1 MQVASAQN
9 RLSIIFR
16 AFCLVLPPLSL
27 LSQKAVVPWLLIV
40 AAAACAVVWRAERR
54 LPVPD
59 RAVAMGFAALL
70 LWCAIASF
78 WGFDLTGSLFLVL
91 RIGAIFTATLMLF
104 AIARGLDD
112 RVRENLGH
120 WLLAGIL
127 IALGLMAVER
137 WFGYPI
143 SEIYLGVSSE
153 EVDLQY
159 RLNRG
164 TTAMVMIA
172 WPAAAWLWQRGVVW
186 GAVILLVAIA
196 VMLGF
201 MTSDAAIV
209 GAIAGLATALVS
221 LLLRK
226 AGRAMVVL
234 VTIVALAGTAPAAQ
248 EIFRRDWQEA
258 DWLDGS
264 ARHRVEIWNYT
275 ADLIGRKP
283 LTGWGFDAARAIPN
297 ARPFEQVSE
306 RQLLP
311 LHPHNAPLQI
321 LLELG
326 AVGAAI
332 VFALLMLLVGRI
344 EGLSRPERVCGQAL
358 FVSTLAIA
366 YTAYGLWQ
374 NQWLAMMCSAALLI
388 PLTSPALAKLS
399 GPAVLS
405 QAPGTAA
412 EEPSPGARP

>member
-1 MQVASAQN
+1 MPVAPLQD

-27 LSQKAVVPWLLIV
+27 LSQQAVVPWLLFV
-40 AAAACAVVWRAERR
+40 AVAACAVVWRAERR

-78 WGFDLTGSLFLVL
+78 WGLDLTGSLFLVL
-91 RIGAIFTATLMLF
+91 RIGAIFTAALMLF

-112 RVRENLGH
+112 RLRKNLGN
-120 WLLAGIL
+120 WLLAGIS
-127 IALGLMAVER
+127 IALGLMAVELS
-137 WFGYPI
+137 FGYPI

-153 EVDLQY
+153 EVDLRY
-159 RLNRG
+159 LLNRG
-164 TTAMVMIA
+164 ATAMVMMA
-172 WPAAAWLWQRGVVW
+172 WPAAALLWQRGVVW
-186 GAVILLVAIA
+186 AAAILFVVIA
-196 VMLGF
+196 VMLGL

-209 GAIAGLATALVS
+209 GAIAGLAAALVS
-221 LLLRK
+221 LLQRK
-226 AGRAMVVL
+226 VGRAMIVL
-234 VTIVALAGTAPAAQ
+234 VTIVALAGTTLAVQ
-248 EIFRRDWQEA
+248 EIFRRDWQDAE
-258 DWLDGS
+258 WLAGS

-275 ADLIGRKP
+275 ADFIAQKP
-283 LTGWGFDAARAIPN
+283 LTGWGFDAARAISK
-297 ARPFEQVSE
+297 ARPFKQVGE
-306 RQLLP
+306 RSLLP

-332 VFALLMLLVGRI
+332 VFVLLMLLVGRI
-344 EGLSRPERVCGQAL
+344 EGLSKPARICGQAL

-366 YTAYGLWQ
+366 CTAYGLWQ

-388 PLTSPALAKLS
+388 PLTSPALAK
-399 GPAVLS
+399 PP
-405 QAPGTAA
+405 APGGAA
-412 EEPSPGARP
+412 EDSSPGAHR